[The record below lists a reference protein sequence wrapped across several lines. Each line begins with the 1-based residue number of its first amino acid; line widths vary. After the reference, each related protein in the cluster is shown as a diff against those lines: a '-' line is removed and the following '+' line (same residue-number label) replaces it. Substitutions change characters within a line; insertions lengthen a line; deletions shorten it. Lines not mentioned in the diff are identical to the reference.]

1 MSSMKSDKKGG
12 TKTKII
18 CKYFIQ
24 GKCVKGESCPYLHSK
39 VEKPKEII
47 TIECPMYNV
56 GFCKNG
62 RNCCFMHIKKEK
74 YIEEKSDEKNI
85 NTNIPMQEEE
95 EQKEQKEKNENNES
109 NKEEEIKYPTIPI
122 WFLEHYYDKPISL
135 LFSELE
141 QKNLPEIIE
150 LKKNMDLLIFN
161 LIYQDFLF

>member
-1 MSSMKSDKKGG
+1 MKKILILIFLCKRKKNKKNKKKKMKSEKKGG

-74 YIEEKSDEKNI
+74 YIEEKSDEK
-85 NTNIPMQEEE
+85 
-95 EQKEQKEKNENNES
+95 
-109 NKEEEIKYPTIPI
+109 KY
-122 WFLEHYYDKPISL
+122 
-135 LFSELE
+135 
-141 QKNLPEIIE
+141 
-150 LKKNMDLLIFN
+150 
-161 LIYQDFLF
+161 